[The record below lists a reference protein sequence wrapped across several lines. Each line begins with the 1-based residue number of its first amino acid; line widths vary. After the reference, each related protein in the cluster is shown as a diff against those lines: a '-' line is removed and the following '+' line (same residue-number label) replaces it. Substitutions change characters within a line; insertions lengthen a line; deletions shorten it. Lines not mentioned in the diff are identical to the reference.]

1 MCGLCAQPQY
11 WAVPQLKALVCYALQ
26 ASHHSGNALQSS
38 MGVQCC
44 LAYFASSLQL
54 QLLLQQQ
61 CVGTGLP
68 NQLAALRSQ
77 RLNFTG
83 FQSSEPCQ

>member
-1 MCGLCAQPQY
+1 MRTTPVLRSTSLEGSCVLCPASIPSLWQRP
-11 WAVPQLKALVCYALQ
+11 AVLY
-26 ASHHSGNALQSS
+26 
-38 MGVQCC
+38 GVQCG

-61 CVGTGLP
+61 YVGTGLP
-68 NQLAALRSQ
+68 IQLAALRSQ
-77 RLNFTG
+77 HLGFTG